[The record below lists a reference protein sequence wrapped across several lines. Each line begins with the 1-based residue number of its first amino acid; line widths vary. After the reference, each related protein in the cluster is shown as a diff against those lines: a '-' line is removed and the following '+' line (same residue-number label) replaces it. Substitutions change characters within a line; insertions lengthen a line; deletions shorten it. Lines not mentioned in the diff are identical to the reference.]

1 MNASMAQ
8 EFVGL
13 FFAPR
18 GLERAVLSF
27 QAEIESVFLF
37 SEKTE

>member
-1 MNASMAQ
+1 MAQ

-37 SEKTE
+37 FFFLRKQND